1 MNFQSSNLFEQM
13 QHDDM
18 DNTLTNPFDDMEGN
32 YCWTRDSSDD
42 FSPYTYSTESSYN
55 SVATDMSAFDRV
67 KRGEIGKRI
76 RSIRETMKSSK
87 SDSSKSLPGDSKTS
101 GSKLKN
107 NSTGLLKT
115 DGRRS
120 KVQIGS
126 PIVNLGQIKDIW
138 IETCDLH
145 PGNLT
150 NVNHSLPPPCNLCKA
165 SNGHGQKGRAF
176 RVPKLYQVLGNDV
189 QTSVSNTG
197 VKSNVETSDIDVD
210 IQMPGGVSRLTLV
223 DKIKAVFHNL

>member
-1 MNFQSSNLFEQM
+1 M
-13 QHDDM
+13 QHDDI
-18 DNTLTNPFDDMEGN
+18 DNTLTNHFDDMEGN
-32 YCWTRDSSDD
+32 YCWTQDSCDD
-42 FSPYTYSTESSYN
+42 FSPYTYSAESSFN
-55 SVATDMSAFDRV
+55 SVASGMSAFDRA

-76 RSIRETMKSSK
+76 RSIREIMKSSK
-87 SDSSKSLPGDSKTS
+87 SDSSKSLSSDSKTS

-107 NSTGLLKT
+107 NSTGRLKI
-115 DGRRS
+115 GGKRS
-120 KVQIGS
+120 KVQRS

-150 NVNHSLPPPCNLCKA
+150 NVNHSLPLPCNLCKA

-176 RVPKLYQVLGNDV
+176 RVPKLYQVLGNDS

-197 VKSNVETSDIDVD
+197 IKSNVETSDMNVDV
-210 IQMPGGVSRLTLV
+210 QMPGGVSRLTLV